1 VDIRTKAEAWLLLVT
16 FIWGWS
22 FPVMKISFY
31 YVPPTTFL
39 LYRFGIAALIL
50 LMIFKREI
58 SLNINAILPGIII
71 GASLSIGQELQA
83 IGLLY
88 TSSSHSGFI
97 TSLYIVFSP
106 IIAYFMI
113 REKIKLTNIISLII
127 ATIGL
132 YLLSGVGLEILNM
145 NFGDLLTIF
154 SALAFAFQIVL
165 IQKYTAEGY
174 DYKALTFWQVLI
186 SFLSYMLFAYY
197 MGGYEVRY
205 IAIVWIGILY
215 TSVIST
221 VLALIILLKYQK
233 YTTVQR
239 ASIIYAGEPIFAYL
253 ASLIALR
260 EILPLTGYVGALLII
275 ISILVTQLKR

>member
-1 VDIRTKAEAWLLLVT
+1 VDTRTKAEAWLLLVT

-22 FPVMKISFY
+22 FPVMKLSFY

-50 LMIFKREI
+50 FMIFKDEI
-58 SLNINAILPGIII
+58 NSNINAIMPGIII
-71 GASLSIGQELQA
+71 GVSLSVGQELQA
-83 IGLLY
+83 VGLLF

-113 REKIKLTNIISLII
+113 KEEIKITNIISLII

-132 YLLSGVGLEILNM
+132 YLLSGIGLEILSM
-145 NFGDLLTIF
+145 NFGDFLTVF

-197 MGGYEVRY
+197 LGGYKAGYNV
-205 IAIVWIGILY
+205 IVWIGILY
-215 TSVIST
+215 TSIIST

-239 ASIIYAGEPIFAYL
+239 ASVIYAGEPIFAYL

-260 EILPLTGYVGALLII
+260 EILPLTGYIGALLII

>member
-205 IAIVWIGILY
+205 IAIVWMGILY

>member
-1 VDIRTKAEAWLLLVT
+1 
-16 FIWGWS
+16 
-22 FPVMKISFY
+22 M
-31 YVPPTTFL
+31 
-39 LYRFGIAALIL
+39 AL
-50 LMIFKREI
+50 
-58 SLNINAILPGIII
+58 SL
-71 GASLSIGQELQA
+71 GQELQA
-83 IGLLY
+83 VGLLY

-113 REKIKLTNIISLII
+113 REKIRLTNIISLII
-127 ATIGL
+127 AAIGL

-145 NFGDLLTIF
+145 NFGDILTVFCAI
-154 SALAFAFQIVL
+154 AFAFQIVL

-186 SFLSYMLFAYY
+186 SFISYILFAYY
-197 MGGYEVRY
+197 LGGYEVSY
-205 IAIVWIGILY
+205 TTIVWIGILY
-215 TSVIST
+215 TSIIST

-260 EILPLTGYVGALLII
+260 EILPLTGYIGALLII
-275 ISILVTQLKR
+275 VSILVIQFKQ